1 MANGNSRD
9 DIADF
14 LTAWELSQYIDTFQ
28 ANDIDMKTLPCL
40 NNEIIK
46 ELIPIAGHR
55 ARFISNLE
63 QWKSI
68 VIQGLPNV
76 VESCSDIFIEQSS
89 SSEQSIETIKLF
101 YEDLQNVADNTM
113 STQSKNTHIAS
124 QPTTGLLEWLKGT
137 NEGRSLLASYQESG
151 LLDSIGRKRLCNLI
165 ISNEL
170 SVDVNVRVSSVR
182 LQELA
187 YEITTIFNKERTPTY
202 FIPYLSYGPGLKRA
216 AKGKLLDCLNNR
228 RREFRKSGIIKSLR
242 RSSTPSSGCG
252 SPALLL
258 PEALQQIVENQTD
271 NPASVEESL
280 NWLRNC
286 SDPWSLV
293 EENWALTADTRL
305 KAQISND
312 GQSIGA
318 YMSEYPA
325 LKKPTGYFLILK
337 DFDVAYPGY
346 SNKLYQN
353 LPLYKKKILE
363 LTGEKLKKT
372 KENTIIQIL
381 KEYIQLGAED
391 NEEVSNI
398 AVLLSLPFLIGVS
411 ISRTKK
417 SKIQWRASKQEM
429 RDGFITHV
437 RSNAEVQ
444 ATITHRRDKLV
455 GLGHTLQPFIIIVVP
470 TLKEISNYLVVVDN
484 IFYQLNSIVASV
496 DCCFKIIITLNA
508 EYSVE
513 CETVWYFIQKGFY
526 NLQTPFDKN
535 FTAVNTF
542 LSDVVDSIKSL
553 FKHFDLQHLNHEFH
567 FFQCNEED
575 CSRSFYLKN
584 SFRKHLSKHTNPI
597 LPSITERCHETSFN
611 LDSTPI
617 LNPISDFVSLDEN
630 NRKQFIEP
638 SKTLNQILCKFLSC
652 LYANPIIP
660 RNAVQIVVDGM
671 ETVFTE
677 GIAVCIKTYVEQMIF
692 EGQLPAECVLQK
704 FFSLENVL
712 SETFDFMATLKNN
725 SGVITNFIQGRQT
738 RIKHHE
744 GRLVLPLFMFFDDYE
759 SGNVLGSHSG
769 IHKLGA
775 VYVSIPC
782 LPPYRSTSLSN
793 IFLAL
798 LFHSSDRLQFG
809 NRVIFNSIIDEFNFL
824 MKTGVYIDSLQ
835 FKGTI
840 YFELGLILGDNLG
853 LHTITG
859 LVESFSSNFCCR
871 ICTMNKENIKTQC
884 YEDQS
889 LLRSTEQYLIDV
901 ERNDLSSTG
910 IKEKCVWLDVN
921 DFSLFNQVGVDVMH
935 DMFEGCCKYV
945 MSFILVYYIKELK
958 LFSLEVLNDRISCF
972 DFGPES
978 NKPCTLSMEHIN
990 VGKVRQS
997 ASEMLILIRYFAL
1010 LIGDF
1015 VPLGE
1020 PIWDLYLTMRKV
1032 IDIMLS
1038 TSLEENNC
1046 TLLETLIGPTRFINP
1061 SKLKQ
1066 IQVELNLRTE
1076 KPLTHINWA
1085 EIKGTYYRSGTTMYF
1100 VRVTRPVSPSR
1111 VKVRVTIN
1119 SKLTKKMDFTTKS

>member
-242 RSSTPSSGCG
+242 RSSTPSSGRG

-293 EENWALTADTRL
+293 EENWALTAGTRL

-455 GLGHTLQPFIIIVVP
+455 GLGHTLQPFIIIVGP

-542 LSDVVDSIKSL
+542 LSDV
-553 FKHFDLQHLNHEFH
+553 
-567 FFQCNEED
+567 
-575 CSRSFYLKN
+575 
-584 SFRKHLSKHTNPI
+584 
-597 LPSITERCHETSFN
+597 ERCHETSFN

-660 RNAVQIVVDGM
+660 RNAVKIVVDGM

-692 EGQLPAECVLQK
+692 EGQLPAECFNVFTNFIKVVEDALLNFKTEHKRFQYFSEQGSYIPPKEKVIGQRLNNMMVRGLSVLKPYNCTEQVIPLRCVLQK

-725 SGVITNFIQGRQT
+725 SGVITNFIQGSYWQT

-958 LFSLEVLNDRISCF
+958 LFSLEVFNDRISCF

-997 ASEMLILIRYFAL
+997 ASEISMVLIHSLKGQHGHADQGEADGLI
-1010 LIGDF
+1010 
-1015 VPLGE
+1015 
-1020 PIWDLYLTMRKV
+1020 K
-1032 IDIMLS
+1032 
-1038 TSLEENNC
+1038 
-1046 TLLETLIGPTRFINP
+1046 RFIYAA
-1061 SKLKQ
+1061 
-1066 IQVELNLRTE
+1066 E
-1076 KPLTHINWA
+1076 K
-1085 EIKGTYYRSGTTMYF
+1085 
-1100 VRVTRPVSPSR
+1100 
-1111 VKVRVTIN
+1111 
-1119 SKLTKKMDFTTKS
+1119 